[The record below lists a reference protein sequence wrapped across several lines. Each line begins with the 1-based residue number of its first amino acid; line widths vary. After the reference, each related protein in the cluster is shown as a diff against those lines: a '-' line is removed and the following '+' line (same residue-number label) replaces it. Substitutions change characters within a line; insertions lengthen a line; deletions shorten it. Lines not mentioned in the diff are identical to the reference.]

1 MKLLKVVLVVLVVV
15 TASVAI
21 ATEKQTLFREDFHNL
36 ANWEPLHFPKIK
48 KHSTYTIGNIGGK
61 SFLITASDASAS
73 AIVYNKTFNV
83 SEYPRMRWRWKVDN
97 VYTKGNPRDKS
108 GDDYPIR
115 VFVMFQYDPRKA
127 EFTEKVSYGI
137 AKTLYG
143 KYPPHS
149 TMNYVWT
156 GHALAERIITSP
168 YTNKAKMIILEK
180 GRNRVGT
187 WVEETVNILE
197 DYRKAFGKEPPATA
211 GVAIMN
217 DSDNTGE
224 KAVSYVEYIE
234 VFK

>member
-1 MKLLKVVLVVLVVV
+1 MKLLKVVLVVLVVAS
-15 TASVAI
+15 ASVAI
-21 ATEKQTLFREDFHNL
+21 AAEKQTLFREDFRSL
-36 ANWEPLHFPKIK
+36 ANWEPLHFQKIK
-48 KHSTYTIGNIGGK
+48 KYSTYTIGNIGGR

-73 AIVYNKTFNV
+73 AIVYNKMFNV
-83 SEYPRMRWRWKVDN
+83 YEYPHMRWRWRVDN

-115 VFVMFQYDPRKA
+115 VYVIFQYDPSKA
-127 EFTEKVSYGI
+127 EFTDKVSYGI

-149 TMNYVWT
+149 TLNYVWT
-156 GHALAERIITSP
+156 GHMFAERIITSP
-168 YTNKAKMIILEK
+168 YTDKAKMIIMEK
-180 GRNRVGT
+180 GRNRLGT